1 MGEASEIRE
10 LIRAAAEGATG
21 GVAAL
26 RAAGIPAAL
35 GGFAVEIDFSGGNG
49 RGAELGA
56 VVRLSLVVAE
66 EGALPQRLRPTAQ
79 AASNQEPRVHAPST
93 A

>member
-1 MGEASEIRE
+1 M
-10 LIRAAAEGATG
+10 
-21 GVAAL
+21 
-26 RAAGIPAAL
+26 
-35 GGFAVEIDFSGGNG
+35 EIDFNGGNG
-49 RGAELGA
+49 HGTELGA